1 MSRISLLAAVVVA
14 AMFAA
19 TASADAACTSSTP
32 SAAAYADPVDGELGL
47 APEITTVKVSVDAS
61 CRYVVDPG
69 IATPLA
75 DGDGVFVYIDT
86 DGNPATG
93 AADIGGADVAIVTV
107 GLGTTVSP
115 PLRGVWDGQTF
126 VFDATTPAG
135 TSVGNGGF
143 SASVDALAI
152 ASGATT
158 NVVLGSLRVT
168 EDDVLF
174 DLAPDA
180 GAISLPVIWSAAAPA
195 TKRTDLYTAQAPAAA
210 ACTVPRTKGMTVARA
225 RARVGAPSC
234 TVGTVV
240 QRAYSASVKR
250 GRVVDTSIAAGR
262 AARGT
267 VRLVVSKGKRPRKAH
282 KADANPVLARAGA
295 LVAADVRRHAAG

>member
-1 MSRISLLAAVVVA
+1 MSRISLLAVVA
-14 AMFAA
+14 VAATFTA

-32 SAAAYADPVDGELGL
+32 SAAAYTDPVDGELGL
-47 APEITTVKVSVDAS
+47 APEITTVRVSVDAT
-61 CRYVVDPG
+61 CHYVADPG

-93 AADIGGADVAIVTV
+93 AAEVGGADAAIVTV
-107 GLGTTVSP
+107 GLGATVSP
-115 PLRGVWDGQTF
+115 PLRGVWDGEMF
-126 VFDATTPAG
+126 VFDDTTPAG

-152 ASGATT
+152 PSGATT
-158 NVVLGSLRVT
+158 NLMLGSLRVT
-168 EDDVLF
+168 EDDVLL

-180 GAISLPVIWSAAAPA
+180 GAISLPVAWSAAAPV

-210 ACTVPRTKGMTVARA
+210 ACTVPRTKGMTVQRA
-225 RARVGAPSC
+225 RARVRSRGCS
-234 TVGTVV
+234 VGTVV

-250 GRVVDTSIAAGR
+250 GRVVGTSIAAGR
-262 AARGT
+262 DARGT
-267 VRLVVSKGKRPRKAH
+267 VRLIVSKGKRPRKAR
-282 KADANPVLARAGA
+282 KADANAVLARASA
-295 LVAADVRRHAAG
+295 VVAADVRRHVAG

>member
-1 MSRISLLAAVVVA
+1 MSRISLLAVVAVA
-14 AMFAA
+14 AMFTA
-19 TASADAACTSSTP
+19 TASANAACTSSTP
-32 SAAAYADPVDGELGL
+32 SAAAYTDPVDGELGL
-47 APEITTVKVSVDAS
+47 APEITTVKVSVDAT
-61 CRYVVDPG
+61 CHYVVDPG

-93 AADIGGADVAIVTV
+93 AAEVGGADAAIVTV

-115 PLRGVWDGQTF
+115 PLRGVWDGEMF
-126 VFDATTPAG
+126 VFDDTTPAG

-152 ASGATT
+152 PSGATT
-158 NVVLGSLRVT
+158 NLMLGSLRVT
-168 EDDVLF
+168 EDDVLL

-180 GAISLPVIWSAAAPA
+180 GAISLPVTWSAAAPI

-210 ACTVPRTKGMTVARA
+210 ACTVPRTKGMTVQRA
-225 RARVGAPSC
+225 RARVRSRGCS
-234 TVGTVV
+234 VGTVV

-250 GRVVDTSIAAGR
+250 GRVVGTSIAAGR
-262 AARGT
+262 DARGT
-267 VRLVVSKGKRPRKAH
+267 VRLIVSRGKRPRKAR
-282 KADANPVLARAGA
+282 KADANAVLARASA
-295 LVAADVRRHAAG
+295 VIAADVRRHVAG

>member
-1 MSRISLLAAVVVA
+1 MSRISLLAVVAVA
-14 AMFAA
+14 AMFTA
-19 TASADAACTSSTP
+19 TASANAACTSSTP
-32 SAAAYADPVDGELGL
+32 SAAAYTDPVDGELGL
-47 APEITTVKVSVDAS
+47 APEIRTVKVSVDAT
-61 CRYVVDPG
+61 CHYVVDPG

-93 AADIGGADVAIVTV
+93 AAEVGGADAAIVTV

-115 PLRGVWDGQTF
+115 PLRGVWDGEMF
-126 VFDATTPAG
+126 VFDDTTPAG

-152 ASGATT
+152 PSGATT
-158 NVVLGSLRVT
+158 NLMLGSLRVT
-168 EDDVLF
+168 EDDVLL

-180 GAISLPVIWSAAAPA
+180 GAISLPVTWSAAAPV

-210 ACTVPRTKGMTVARA
+210 ACTVPRTKGMTVQRA
-225 RARVGAPSC
+225 RARVRSRGCS
-234 TVGTVV
+234 VGTVV

-250 GRVVDTSIAAGR
+250 GRVVGTSIAAGR
-262 AARGT
+262 DARGT
-267 VRLVVSKGKRPRKAH
+267 VRLIVSRGKRPRKAR
-282 KADANPVLARAGA
+282 KADANAVLARASA
-295 LVAADVRRHAAG
+295 VVAADLRRHVAG